1 LTGNHGKG
9 VAAIRFCFETLGCKV
24 NQFETQALE
33 TLLAARGHERAAPGS
48 GCDAVVVNT
57 CAVTAESARKSR
69 QAVRRLRKLEPD
81 AAVAVCG
88 CFSQVHPD
96 VVEAL
101 GVDLLSGSGDRLKFI
116 DELERICAERAEER
130 KKDKLPPGSADRLEF
145 IDELERVTADKS
157 PRRLL
162 DEPKDRRAFEV
173 LPTGSAA
180 GRTRAMLKI
189 QDGCQNFCA
198 YCIIPHARGPVRS
211 LPLRSAAAE
220 AERLNAQGYKE
231 IVVTGI
237 EISSYGMDLP
247 GRPALPDAVAAVSR
261 AAPDARLRL
270 GSLEPPVVKEDF
282 CAALRQLPN
291 ICDHFHLS
299 LQSGCD
305 ATLRRM
311 RRRYS
316 TDTFYHAVTLLKTYF
331 PDCAVTADLIV
342 GFPGETDEEFNA
354 TLAFIRKCAFSSMHV
369 FPFSRRPGTPAA
381 DMPDQVARSIRLDR
395 ARRAGE
401 TAGEM
406 ALDYAGSCV
415 GKTLDVLFEREKQGV
430 CDGHAGNYM
439 RVSVRQAGLKG
450 RLCPVRITGSADRLL
465 SGDLVSHDLT

>member
-1 LTGNHGKG
+1 MTG
-9 VAAIRFCFETLGCKV
+9 V
-24 NQFETQALE
+24 Q
-33 TLLAARGHERAAPGS
+33 
-48 GCDAVVVNT
+48 T
-57 CAVTAESARKSR
+57 CA
-69 QAVRRLRKLEPD
+69 LPI
-81 AAVAVCG
+81 
-88 CFSQVHPD
+88 CF
-96 VVEAL
+96 
-101 GVDLLSGSGDRLKFI
+101 
-116 DELERICAERAEER
+116 
-130 KKDKLPPGSADRLEF
+130 
-145 IDELERVTADKS
+145 
-157 PRRLL
+157 L

-173 LPTGSAA
+173 LPAGSAA

-220 AERLNAQGYKE
+220 AERLNAQGFKE

-247 GRPALPDAVAAVSR
+247 GRPALSDAVAAAGW
-261 AAPDARLRL
+261 AAPDTRLRL
-270 GSLEPPVVKEDF
+270 GSLEPTVVTEAF

-311 RRRYS
+311 RRRYT
-316 TDTFYHAVTLLKTYF
+316 TDTFYHAVTLLKAYF

-342 GFPGETDEEFNA
+342 GFPGETDEEFHE
-354 TLAFIRKCAFSSMHV
+354 TLAFIRKCVFSSMHV

-381 DMPDQVARSIRLDR
+381 DMPDQVAKSVRLGR

-401 TAGEM
+401 VAEEM
-406 ALDYAGSCV
+406 ALAYARSCV
-415 GKTLDVLFEREKQGV
+415 GKTLDVLFERETQDV

-450 RLCPVRITGSADRLL
+450 RLCPVRIAGSAGRQ
-465 SGDLVSHDLT
+465 LTGGIVQP